1 MIEIQKNIQIIE
13 ADSVVS
19 QILES
24 SEMEFKVIAMNSFER
39 IAVKMKTVTRE
50 LIYTKICIEGKGP
63 IYTIGIQK

>member
-1 MIEIQKNIQIIE
+1 MIEIQKNIQRIE

-24 SEMEFKVIAMNSFER
+24 SEMEFKVIAMNRFER

-50 LIYTKICIEGKGP
+50 LIYRKICI
-63 IYTIGIQK
+63 